1 MVSLAD
7 QIRGRTWLTSVAGA
21 LYGALQSY
29 SRACFSHLIPPSE
42 EARFFAL
49 YSITDKSSSFI
60 GPAVV
65 ALIADRTGSVRAG
78 FVFLL
83 VALLLPLPVLQSVMM
98 EKGGMD
104 AGMYH
109 QGENVAVNEGA

>member
-1 MVSLAD
+1 MPP
-7 QIRGRTWLTSVAGA
+7 AGA

-60 GPAVV
+60 GPAAV
-65 ALIADRTGSVRAG
+65 AFIADRTGSVRAG
-78 FVFLL
+78 FIFLL
-83 VALLLPLPVLQSVMM
+83 VALLLPLPVLQTLHM
-98 EKGGMD
+98 EKGARD
-104 AGMYH
+104 AQH
-109 QGENVAVNEGA
+109 FHDGADTSIVVSPGV

>member
-1 MVSLAD
+1 MSP
-7 QIRGRTWLTSVAGA
+7 GA
-21 LYGALQSY
+21 LYGALQAY

-65 ALIADRTGSVRAG
+65 AIIADRTGSVRAG

-83 VALLLPLPVLQSVMM
+83 VALLLPLPVLRAVDML
-98 EKGGMD
+98 KGREE
-104 AGMYH
+104 AANL
-109 QGENVAVNEGA
+109 QTSKEVLVT

>member
-1 MVSLAD
+1 MKQIPVYGLVALKTPVELLALSCYF
-7 QIRGRTWLTSVAGA
+7 GF

-29 SRACFSHLIPPSE
+29 SRAVYAGLIPLHE

-60 GPAVV
+60 GPAI
-65 ALIADRTGSVRAG
+65 IAGIANATGSIRLG

-83 VALLLPLPVLQSVMM
+83 VALLLPIPILGRVDV
-98 EKGGMD
+98 EKGETD
-104 AGMYH
+104 AGQYV
-109 QGENVAVNEGA
+109 Q